1 MLLGGLT
8 KLVQCIINHFVVV
21 EIAAAVR
28 FIVEIAVGV
37 YYRRIHMRTAVS

>member
-8 KLVQCIINHFVVV
+8 KLFQFIIIHFVVV
-21 EIAAAVR
+21 VR
-28 FIVEIAVGV
+28 LIVEIAVGV